1 MRKRLITLSSVMVLL
16 FITISCFDLS
26 ENIYSQVEVKNWF
39 KSEKEIVMYSGRPYT
54 MLQPFPEEQM
64 LWSLMENA
72 SDELVIP
79 GRDNGEWW
87 EQGRWNELHTHQ
99 FTPNNKILRQSWEFV
114 FEGISS
120 CNEVLYV
127 INDLDFEGKEQIIAE
142 IKILRAFFYYWAT
155 DNWGSVPFTLDF
167 AEKGF
172 PPQQNRQFIYNY
184 LVEEITNN
192 ISFLQAQP
200 TPEYY
205 GRVTKGV
212 AYTLLSKVHMNAQEW
227 IGEAKWEEAIDACN
241 EVIALNAYQIEDDY
255 FANFKINNEGSQENI
270 FVIVYNSILT
280 NDHLYWWTLTLNSAS
295 RATFNFIGEPW
306 DGFVTEPDFFAKYSA
321 NDLRRKSFLVGQ
333 QYDKAGA
340 PIIING
346 ENFVYTSTIGDYRGR
361 KKWEGAR
368 CAKYEYQDGLQYYDN
383 DMENDFA
390 LFRYSDVL
398 YTKLEALWR
407 LGRAGEFIDDP
418 DLQKIRTRAGLAPYA
433 VGDLN
438 ASELLDELGREFA
451 WEGKRRNDQI
461 RFGVWGNAWWNKP
474 VSVAKAKLFPIPQ
487 TALAANPNLVQNPY

>member
-1 MRKRLITLSSVMVLL
+1 MRKRLITLSSIMALM
-16 FITISCFDLS
+16 FSAISCFDLS

-39 KSEKEIVMYSGRPYT
+39 RNEKEIIMYAGRPYT

-87 EQGRWNELHTHQ
+87 EQGRWNELHAHQ

-114 FEGISS
+114 FEGITS
-120 CNEVLYV
+120 CNEVLFV
-127 INDLDFEGKEQIIAE
+127 IGDLEFEGKEQIIAE

-167 AEKGF
+167 SEKGF

-184 LVEEITNN
+184 LVEEIVAN
-192 ISFLQAQP
+192 IPFLQAQP
-200 TPEYY
+200 TAEYY

-212 AYTLLSKVHMNAQEW
+212 AYTLLSKVYINAQEW
-227 IGEAKWEEAIDACN
+227 IGQAKWEQAIEACN

-255 FANFKINNEGSQENI
+255 FANFKVNNEGSKENI

-306 DGFVTEPDFFAKYSA
+306 DGFVAEPDFFAKFSV

-333 QYDKAGA
+333 QYDKGGA
-340 PIIING
+340 PIVING
-346 ENFVYTSTIGDYRGR
+346 ENFIYTATIGDYRGR

-368 CAKYEYQDGLQYYDN
+368 CAKYEYQEGLQYYDN

-407 LGRAGEFIDDP
+407 LGRAGEFIADP
-418 DLQKIRTRAGLAPYA
+418 QLQKIRTRAGLAPYIEA
-433 VGDLN
+433 DLT
-438 ASELLDELGREFA
+438 ASELLDEFGREFA
-451 WEGKRRNDQI
+451 WEGRRRNDQI

-474 VSVAKAKLFPIPQ
+474 ASAAKAKLFPIPQ
-487 TALAANPNLVQNPY
+487 TVLAANPTLVQNPY